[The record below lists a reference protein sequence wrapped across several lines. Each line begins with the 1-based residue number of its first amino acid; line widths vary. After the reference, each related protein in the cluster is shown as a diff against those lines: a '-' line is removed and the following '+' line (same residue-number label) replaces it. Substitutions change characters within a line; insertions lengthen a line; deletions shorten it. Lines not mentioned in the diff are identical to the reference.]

1 MQRELKFKD
10 TALTDL
16 VIASTGAVAGLNL
29 IDEGV
34 GASER
39 TGRSIRIS
47 KVCWR
52 WRLEN
57 PDPAGVDD
65 SCEVVRIMLMVDH
78 QANGALPAVTDV
90 LASANFQ
97 AFRNLFNEGRF
108 DVIMDRSIALNN
120 HGGADGCYRFV
131 GYFSTECDIVV
142 DFSGTAGGIA
152 DVSSNNVICLII
164 SESGLAGLVSISRV
178 MYTDN

>member
-1 MQRELKFKD
+1 MEVKYKD
-10 TALTDL
+10 TQLDDA
-16 VIASTGAVAGLNL
+16 VISAAGATASLNL
-29 IDEGV
+29 IDQGV

-39 TGRSIRIS
+39 VGLSIHLQKI
-47 KVCWR
+47 CWR

-65 SCEVVRIMLMVDH
+65 SCEVVRLMVVADH
-78 QANGALPAVTDV
+78 QSNGAKAAVTDI
-90 LASANFQ
+90 LIAATFQ

-108 DVIMDRSIALNN
+108 EVLYDRTIALNN

-131 GYFSTECDIVV
+131 GYFSTDCDMDI

-152 DVSSNNVICLII
+152 DVSSTGILCLVI
-164 SESGLAGLVSISRV
+164 SESGLAGLVSIARLE
-178 MYTDN
+178 YTDN